1 MHTHV
6 PIFHTEHCVFART
19 LSKGNSYK
27 DCGKPCESHTVHLR
41 DSGGRDHL
49 VLADDGCRNTVFS
62 AQAQSALQFVP
73 RLRRAGIRPFR
84 VELVD
89 EPASQVAPL
98 LEAYALAVAEP
109 AQTRTVWQSLKQI
122 PDANGNAQ
130 GVTLGS
136 LKGTGAQL
144 RMDMKPTKASGKTSY
159 RPAYLGTDDW

>member
-1 MHTHV
+1 M
-6 PIFHTEHCVFART
+6 CV
-19 LSKGNSYK
+19 
-27 DCGKPCESHTVHLR
+27 
-41 DSGGRDHL
+41 

-73 RLRRAGIRPFR
+73 RLRRAGIRHFR

-159 RPAYLGTDDW
+159 RPDYTGTDDW